1 MSQILQ
7 LSDGRRLSYIATGPA
22 HGTPVIYCHGAIG
35 TALGR
40 AVDLDALSFRLGVRY
55 IAPSRPGM
63 GGSDASPGRTI
74 LDFAADV
81 RELADALSLARF
93 AVVGVSAGG
102 PYALA
107 IARDL
112 PERVSRVA
120 VCSSLSP
127 LCAPHRAP
135 GMQRRVRLAGALVT
149 HAPGACVKA
158 GDAVVPLIARH
169 PGLLSRVIAAHA
181 ASCERRL
188 LARPQER
195 EAASAGFLDAAR
207 DGVSGMLED
216 YLVYS
221 RQWGFSA
228 AEVRSEVQ
236 LWHGLEDRL
245 VPIEHALALAASL
258 PRCRLF
264 LDPDEG
270 HHFFR
275 SSLARILAVLVGRG
289 GEDRAEVETTI
300 DRALSRV
307 QRRVPHGSV
316 SDGR

>member
-1 MSQILQ
+1 MQ
-7 LSDGRRLSYIATGPA
+7 LSDGRRLSYTATGPPQGA
-22 HGTPVIYCHGAIG
+22 PVVYCHGAIG

-40 AVDLDALSFRLGVRY
+40 AIDLEALCFRLGVRY
-55 IAPSRPGM
+55 IAPSRPGI
-63 GGSDASPGRTI
+63 GGSDAAAGRTI
-74 LDFAADV
+74 LDFAADI

-93 AVVGVSAGG
+93 SVAGVSAGG

-107 IARDL
+107 IAHEL
-112 PERVSRVA
+112 PDRVSRVA
-120 VCSSLSP
+120 VCSALSP
-127 LCAPHRAP
+127 LCAPHRTP
-135 GMQRRVRLAGALVT
+135 GMQRRVRLAGSIVT
-149 HAPGACVKA
+149 HIPGACVKV

-169 PGLLSRVIAAHA
+169 PRLLSRVIAAHA

-195 EAASAGFLDAAR
+195 AAASAGFLDAAR
-207 DGVSGMLED
+207 DGVSGMVED
-216 YLVYS
+216 YLIYS
-221 RQWGFSA
+221 REWGFSA
-228 AEVRSEVQ
+228 AEVRTEVQ

-245 VPIEHALALAASL
+245 VPIEHALALAATL

-289 GEDRAEVETTI
+289 VPLGGRA
-300 DRALSRV
+300 
-307 QRRVPHGSV
+307 
-316 SDGR
+316 